1 MYVFSL
7 IFLILLESTFLS
19 GENSSEQKAFRSV
32 FHYAYILF
40 SSQIAWNILDGRVFE
55 GAFIVNYIL
64 CGISTAA
71 TTMCSFKWFCYYER
85 LTNPKK
91 TFSLVHNILVL
102 IPLVAF
108 ITLIATTFITKW
120 IFYIDNNNFFEK
132 GTQPWLFILTS
143 CFYLVLVI
151 FCALFSL
158 RKKVSIAEK
167 KRYLI
172 IACFSFIPLI
182 AIAYKFFDH
191 TNLSISQLCIVLA
204 LTCVYVNIQQQKI
217 TKDALSN
224 LNNRFS
230 LEKYLDDITKLFP
243 ENRDPISLVLIDI
256 LNFKKFNDIFGHVE
270 GDILICDIATKLKN
284 LCNSKKCFL
293 ARYSGDTFAIVT
305 TGMLTSEVL
314 DFKETIKKTIEK
326 NDNNKKYD
334 IKVLLSSKS
343 YEIQLK
349 NTKEYIQKTL
359 AIISTEKAKIKAELN
374 AAKLEAK
381 K

>member
-7 IFLILLESTFLS
+7 VFLILLESTFLA

-40 SSQIAWNILDGRVFE
+40 VSQIAWNILDGRIFE
-55 GAFIVNYIL
+55 GAFIVNYVL
-64 CGISTAA
+64 CGISAAA

-91 TFSLVHNILVL
+91 NFSLIHNILVL

-108 ITLIATTFITKW
+108 IALIATTFITKW
-120 IFYIDNNNFFEK
+120 IFYIDDNNFYEK

-143 CFYLVLVI
+143 CFYLILVI
-151 FCALFSL
+151 ICALISI

-167 KRYLI
+167 KRYVI
-172 IACFSFIPLI
+172 VACFSFIPLI
-182 AIAYKFFDH
+182 AIAYKIFDH

-217 TKDALSN
+217 TRDALSN

-230 LEKYLDDITKLFP
+230 FEKYLDDVILQYP
-243 ENRDPISLVLIDI
+243 ENREPISLILIDV
-256 LNFKKFNDIFGHVE
+256 LNFKKLNDNFGHVE
-270 GDILICDIATKLKN
+270 GDILICDIAAKLKK
-284 LCNSKKCFL
+284 LCSSKKCFL
-293 ARYSGDTFAIVT
+293 ARYSGDTFAIVSI
-305 TGMLTSEVL
+305 GMLTSEVS
-314 DFKETIKKTIEK
+314 DFKETIKKSLEK
-326 NDNNKKYD
+326 NDNDKKYE

-343 YEIQLK
+343 YEMQLK
-349 NTKEYIQKTL
+349 NTKEFIQKTL
-359 AIISTEKAKIKAELN
+359 AQITEDKAKVKTENN
-374 AAKLEAK
+374 AAKLETK
-381 K
+381 